1 MTNARAGLLGLV
13 ALALL
18 SALLVL
24 GVALLLHAAS
34 PSPYPRVPA
43 RWRAPTASPSASQSV
58 VLMQGE
64 GAPAWR

>member
-34 PSPYPRVPA
+34 PSPSPHVPA
-43 RWRAPTASPSASQSV
+43 RWHAPAASPSADQSV
-58 VLMQGE
+58 VRMQRE
-64 GAPAWR
+64 EIPAWR